1 MRKGF
6 GRLLVAVGVLGAV
19 LAIGTPIVLSLP
31 QFGARPAGERLAR
44 IRANPHWR
52 DGAFVNPVP
61 QAERSWADTW
71 LLLRRSFSGDE
82 VRVPPGPLPV
92 VAVDAQA
99 LKNPPPATGLRAF
112 WLGHASVYLEID
124 GVRVMAD
131 PMLSDHA
138 SPFALGPKRFH
149 PPPIALADLPP
160 IDVVVLTHDH
170 YDHLDMPTVRA
181 LAAQGAR
188 FVVPLGIG
196 AHLEA
201 FGVPVG
207 QVQELEWWQ
216 ETTVRGLRVVCT
228 PSRHY
233 SGRGL
238 TDVNATLWSSWSLVG
253 PAHRA
258 YVSGDTGW
266 SDHFKAIG
274 DRFGPFDMSFIKVG
288 AYGPTQSWIDIH
300 LPPEDAVRGHLDL
313 RAKRLFP
320 VHWSTFN
327 LAFHDWDEPVKRTLA
342 AARAGGVQVVTP
354 RIGEIVDA
362 DREFTSTAWWE
373 GVR

>member
-1 MRKGF
+1 MRKWTQ
-6 GRLLVAVGVLGAV
+6 RLLLAGTVLVAVVVVA
-19 LAIGTPIVLSLP
+19 TPLVLSLP
-31 QFGARPAGERLAR
+31 QFGGKLEGERMAR
-44 IRANPHWR
+44 VRANPHHR

-71 LLLRRSFSGDE
+71 LLLRRSVVGDE
-82 VRVPPGPLPV
+82 QRQPAKALPV
-92 VAVDAQA
+92 VPVDVQA
-99 LKNPPPATGLRAF
+99 LRNAPPATGLRAF

-124 GVRVMAD
+124 GIRVMAD
-131 PMLSDHA
+131 PVLTDYA
-138 SPFALGPKRFH
+138 SPFDIGPKRFH
-149 PPPIALADLPP
+149 PPPIALADLPR
-160 IDVVVLTHDH
+160 IDAVIVTHDH
-170 YDHLDMPTVRA
+170 YDHLDMKSVQA

-188 FVVPLGIG
+188 FLVPLGIG

-201 FGVPVG
+201 FGVPAA

-216 ETTVRGLRVVCT
+216 EAKVGEVRIVCT

-238 TDVNATLWSSWSLVG
+238 NDVNATLWSSWSLIG
-253 PAHRA
+253 PVHRA

-266 SDHFKAIG
+266 SDHFKTIG
-274 DRFGPFDMSFIKVG
+274 DRLGPFDMSFIKIG

-300 LPPEDAVRGHLDL
+300 MPPEDAVRAQGEL

-320 VHWSTFN
+320 VHWATFN
-327 LAFHDWDEPVKRTLA
+327 LAFHDWDEPIKRTLQA
-342 AARAGGVQVVTP
+342 AAGKAEVVTP

-362 DREFTSTAWWE
+362 DQPFASTAWWE
-373 GVR
+373 AMR